1 MSGRTS
7 QRRGRRA
14 ELELARLLRA
24 AGLPAEPG
32 PPVSFGVRPDVVGV
46 NGAHIEVKNVQHL
59 DLPAALR
66 QAAEDAAYFNDGL
79 PCVFHRHRGGR
90 WVVSMELKAWL
101 ALYGAGNGPQQRL
114 DHEVI
119 KSHGEEEGKA

>member
-32 PPVSFGVRPDVVGV
+32 PPVSFGNAPDVVGV
-46 NGAHIEVKNVQHL
+46 AGIHCEVKNVQHL
-59 DLPAALR
+59 DLPAALT
-66 QAAEDAAYFNDGL
+66 QASEDSEYFGGGL
-79 PCVFHRHRGGR
+79 PACFHRHRGGR
-90 WVVSMELKAWL
+90 WLVSMELGAWL
-101 ALYGAGNGPQQRL
+101 ALYGARNGPLPRFCG
-114 DHEVI
+114 EGM
-119 KSHGEEEGKA
+119 KSHGEEVEET

>member
-1 MSGRTS
+1 MSGRSS

-14 ELELARLLRA
+14 ELELSKLLRA

-46 NGAHIEVKNVQHL
+46 EGVHIECKNVQHL

-66 QAAEDAAYFNDGL
+66 QAAEDSEFFGDGL
-79 PCVFHRHRGGR
+79 PACFHRHKGGV
-90 WVVSMELKAWL
+90 WLVSMTLSDWL
-101 ALYGAGNGPQQRL
+101 TLYGAANGPLRVFAVGGLNQ
-114 DHEVI
+114 
-119 KSHGEEEGKA
+119 HGEEGEKP